1 MDDKI
6 KTLQQKIDEA
16 CVAVGM
22 SRIKLSKMLG
32 TTQSSF
38 NNSVNS
44 GKFKQSRLSAIAEKL
59 GAEYYAHFVYD
70 DGRKFDIAGMDS
82 ILDVVKTICE
92 QEGVKLVDTAKR
104 LGYKGSYNFSARL
117 TTGLFSQEELE
128 NIANALDCKYECGF
142 VLGEN
147 SAQIALD
154 NYNSAESDEVLTEE
168 EKAKRE
174 EARLRKNAR
183 QREYAKRTG
192 YSSNYNYVK
201 NNTKTYT
208 FKFVINTDADII
220 EQLEKQDN
228 KAGYIKRLIRE
239 DIEKNKL
246 INNKE

>member
-1 MDDKI
+1 MAEK

-38 NNSVNS
+38 NNSVNR

-70 DGRKFDIAGMDS
+70 DGRKFDIDGRDS
-82 ILDVVKTICE
+82 ILGVVQTISE
-92 QEGVKLVDTAKR
+92 QQGIKLVELSKA

-117 TTGLFSQEELE
+117 TTGLFLQEELE
-128 NIANALDCKYECGF
+128 NIANALGCKYECGF

-154 NYNSAESDEVLTEE
+154 NYNSVASDEVLTEE
-168 EKAKRE
+168 EKAKKE

-192 YSSNYNYVK
+192 YSSNYNYAK

-208 FKFVINTDADII
+208 FRFVINTDADII
-220 EQLEKQDN
+220 EHLEQQKN
-228 KAGYIKRLIRE
+228 RLGYLKKIIRE
-239 DIEKNKL
+239 DINREN
-246 INNKE
+246 E